1 MSIIDLFSKFRLSK
15 IKITTPFMEA
25 EWEINRNEKE
35 AAWYLY
41 IELLTRVATQPLQE
55 EEGCERSALD
65 SIYSLFPVTRNILKE
80 KGRECIKFS
89 CVAILFLNQVAR
101 PFTSK
106 WHRLSNEE
114 DCFKDRER
122 CKEFRKELI
131 ILQTD
136 LKNYTALL
144 ANIAGVEDLT
154 ESSKTDV

>member
-1 MSIIDLFSKFRLSK
+1 MIICDLLKKFHLSK
-15 IKITTPFMEA
+15 IELKLPFMKA
-25 EWEINRNEKE
+25 EWEINNHEKE
-35 AAWYLY
+35 AAWDLY
-41 IELLTRVATQPLQE
+41 IELLTRVATQPLQ

-65 SIYSLFPVTRNILKE
+65 SIYSLFPVTRNILRE
-80 KGRECIKFS
+80 KGRECIMFS
-89 CVAILFLNQVAR
+89 RVAIPFLNQVAR

-106 WHRLSNEE
+106 WHRLCSKE
-114 DCFKDRER
+114 DCFKDREY